1 MEMIEGA
8 QAPSFEG
15 LLFFVPVPVPV
26 TGRAAAQ
33 APMALG
39 PTRPD
44 PTRTRTRTPPEITA
58 CGSMAVHVNLDPR
71 AWCPYH
77 KQRKDNGKEP
87 LRQVA
92 SCNRT
97 LCNL

>member
-1 MEMIEGA
+1 MEVKQIEGA
-8 QAPSFEG
+8 KAPSFEG
-15 LLFFVPVPVPV
+15 LLFYVPVPVPV

-33 APMALG
+33 ARIAMG

-44 PTRTRTRTPPEITA
+44 PTRTPPENTA

-71 AWCPYH
+71 AWCLYH
-77 KQRKDNGKEP
+77 KQRKDNGKES

-92 SCNRT
+92 VT
-97 LCNL
+97 VEPLCDL